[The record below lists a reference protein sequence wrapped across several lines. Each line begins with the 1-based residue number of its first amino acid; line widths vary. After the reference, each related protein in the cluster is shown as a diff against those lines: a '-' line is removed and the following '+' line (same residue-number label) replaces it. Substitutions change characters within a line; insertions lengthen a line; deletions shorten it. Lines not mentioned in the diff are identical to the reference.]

1 MLYALLTIL
10 LVALDQAVKFLVRAH
25 IPPGGSTP
33 FLPPLLE
40 LTYVRNTGAA
50 FSLLEEHTWLLAA
63 ASAAVVCGIALAL
76 WKKVFRHPLGVTPAV
91 LVLAGGM
98 GNLIDR
104 VAFGFVTDMFRTLF
118 ISFPVFNVADIC
130 ITVGGFWLVLY
141 VIFGYDKLEKRP
153 DKKEA
158 AADDGSP
165 DVPSD
170 RP

>member
-1 MLYALLTIL
+1 MLYLLLAAL
-10 LVALDQAVKFLVRAH
+10 LVALDQGVKFLVRAH
-25 IPPGGSTP
+25 IPPGGSV
-33 FLPPLLE
+33 PLLPGVLD

-50 FSLLEEHTWLLAA
+50 FSLLEEHTWLLSA
-63 ASAAVVCGIALAL
+63 ASAAVVCGIAIAL

-91 LVLAGGM
+91 LVMAGGV

-141 VIFGYDKLEKRP
+141 VVFGYDRLEKRP
-153 DKKEA
+153 DKKEEA
-158 AADDGSP
+158 HDGSP
-165 DVPSD
+165 DVPPD
-170 RP
+170 GP